1 MVLSLE
7 EKLKCMKSLNWDY
20 TTSPEDMLAVLEG
33 RVEKAGPFNQ
43 KTLLVRSLER
53 LHWEYVAALWGVEKI
68 KALYTPELSRRIWPK
83 DRRRSLISPL
93 EYYEKNLYPL
103 QDGVLNI
110 ISQSGTVFFL
120 TGGTALFDRTD
131 SIQNMLSNKIT
142 ALFRYAAKDE

>member
-33 RVEKAGPFNQ
+33 RIEKAGPFDQ

-53 LHWEYVAALWGVEKI
+53 LHWEYVAALWGVEKM

-83 DRRRSLISPL
+83 GRRR
-93 EYYEKNLYPL
+93 
-103 QDGVLNI
+103 
-110 ISQSGTVFFL
+110 
-120 TGGTALFDRTD
+120 LFDFAFGILRKEPV
-131 SIQNMLSNKIT
+131 SPSGWGSEYSKSVRHAFLSDRWNR
-142 ALFRYAAKDE
+142 A